1 MTSTQLQPGTVIHG
15 THNDYRIE
23 RVLGQGSFGITYVA
37 NVRLKGRLGAIES
50 TATVAIKEFF
60 LRDVS
65 SRNGLRVFSVSDST
79 LCSDYRRDFL
89 REAQNLSR
97 LDNDHIV
104 KVLETIEENDTVY
117 YVMEYLSG
125 GNLDQHILSHGKL
138 SCREALDIAIQIGEA
153 LKCMHAQHMLHLD
166 LKPLNVMRG
175 EDGHIVLID
184 FGLSK
189 CFGADGQPESSTR
202 IGQGTTGYAPIEQHS
217 FNKADGFMPTLDIYA
232 LGATLFKMLTGSV
245 PPEASVVLNEGLPV
259 DELSSAGVPPAII
272 ALVERAMQPLRRMR
286 HQTVGE
292 FVDEAQRLLASAPLS
307 VGGPAAS
314 KPFADPVSSCRPYGE
329 QLFSGQPFGGS
340 PSADVSTPVGEATRR
355 SDGWSDIPKSFFAVR
370 ETIFPN
376 DETTDREGAVK
387 EDRPAK
393 IEVRWERNL
402 DEATKQK
409 LRSFLS
415 GMKRRR
421 VWNNHPYDDDG
432 DKVEVFTL
440 GDNSLAKAMS
450 IINNRA
456 TDGYFPRLNLQTAL
470 RAVLLLE
477 QMTGLSFRLASENE
491 VVFDRYDPERK
502 DHYLCFDGFK
512 DGFYLIHKDDLYAP
526 RMEGMEY
533 ITKINAYT
541 HLFFDSYGMQIV
553 CDGASPMCDGASFNL
568 RATQM
573 MHEEMQPIGNSF
585 YRVRSGNQWNIS
597 SYFSPVMPL
606 LPQWH
611 DNISDFSVHTLPGPA
626 FGLSYVGVKATDLSG
641 YTYYY
646 KWIGSNFELIAKY
659 DKKEREEREQFT

>member
-1 MTSTQLQPGTVIHG
+1 M
-15 THNDYRIE
+15 
-23 RVLGQGSFGITYVA
+23 
-37 NVRLKGRLGAIES
+37 
-50 TATVAIKEFF
+50 VAIKEFF

-97 LDNDHIV
+97 LDNQHIV

-217 FNKADGFMPTLDIYA
+217 FKKADGFMPTLDIYA
-232 LGATLFKMLTGSV
+232 LGATLFKMLTGCV

-292 FVDEAQRLLASAPLS
+292 FVDEAQRLLASAPSS
-307 VGGPAAS
+307 VGRPAA
-314 KPFADPVSSCRPYGE
+314 
-329 QLFSGQPFGGS
+329 
-340 PSADVSTPVGEATRR
+340 PSADVPTPVGEATRR

-402 DEATKQK
+402 GEDTKQK

-440 GDNSLAKAMS
+440 GDNSLAKAMD

-533 ITKINAYT
+533 ITKIYART
-541 HLFFDSYGMQIV
+541 HLFSDDYGMQIV
-553 CDGASPMCDGASFNL
+553 CDGASPMCDGAMFNL

-573 MHEEMQPIGNSF
+573 TYEEMQPIGNSF
-585 YRVRSGNQWNIS
+585 YKVRNGNQWNIS

-611 DNISDFSVHTLPGPA
+611 DNISEFSVHTLPGPA
-626 FGLSYVGVKATDLSG
+626 FGFSYVGVVATDLSG

-646 KWIGSNFELIAKY
+646 KWTGSNFELIAKY
-659 DKKEREEREQFT
+659 DKKEREEREQYT

>member
-15 THNDYRIE
+15 IHNDYRIE

-50 TATVAIKEFF
+50 TAMVAIKEFF

-217 FNKADGFMPTLDIYA
+217 FKKADGFMPTLDIYA
-232 LGATLFKMLTGSV
+232 LGATLFKMLTGCV

-259 DELSSAGVPPAII
+259 DELSSAGVPPAVI

-286 HQTVGE
+286 HQTVDE
-292 FVDEAQRLLASAPLS
+292 FIDEAQRLMASTPSS
-307 VGGPAAS
+307 VGGPAA
-314 KPFADPVSSCRPYGE
+314 
-329 QLFSGQPFGGS
+329 
-340 PSADVSTPVGEATRR
+340 PSADAPTPVGEAIRR
-355 SDGWSDIPKSFFAVR
+355 SDGWSDSPKSAFAVR
-370 ETIFPN
+370 ESIFTK
-376 DETTDREGAVK
+376 DEATYREGAYRGTP
-387 EDRPAK
+387 EM
-393 IEVRWERNL
+393 IEVFWKRML
-402 DEATKQK
+402 GEATKQK
-409 LRSFLS
+409 LRSLLS
-415 GMKRRR
+415 GMRRVR
-421 VWNNHPYDDDG
+421 VWNNNPYDEDNG

-440 GDNSLAKAMS
+440 GDDSLAKVMD

-477 QMTGLSFRLASENE
+477 EMTGHSFRLASESE
-491 VVFDRYDPERK
+491 IVFERYNPERK
-502 DHYLCFDGFK
+502 DRYLCFDGFI
-512 DGFYLIHKDDLYAP
+512 DGFYLINKDNLSAP
-526 RMEGMEY
+526 MMQNHEY
-533 ITKINAYT
+533 ITKLDART
-541 HLFFDSYGMQIV
+541 DLFSDSYGMQIV
-553 CDGASPMCDGASFNL
+553 CDGASPMCNGASFNL

-573 MHEEMQPIGNSF
+573 VHEEMQPIGNSF

-611 DNISDFSVHTLPGPA
+611 DNISNFSVRTVPGPA
-626 FGLSYVGVKATDLSG
+626 FGLPYVGVVATDLSG

-646 KWIGSNFELIAKY
+646 KWTGSNFELIAKY
-659 DKKEREEREQFT
+659 DKKERDEREQLT

>member
-50 TATVAIKEFF
+50 AAMVAIKEFF

-125 GNLDQHILSHGKL
+125 GNLDQHILSHGRL

-286 HQTVGE
+286 HQTVDE
-292 FVDEAQRLLASAPLS
+292 FIDEAQRLLASAPSS
-307 VGGPAAS
+307 VGGPA
-314 KPFADPVSSCRPYGE
+314 
-329 QLFSGQPFGGS
+329 S
-340 PSADVSTPVGEATRR
+340 PSADVPTPVGEATRR
-355 SDGWSDIPKSFFAVR
+355 SDGWSDIPKSVFAVR
-370 ETIFPN
+370 ETIIPN

-415 GMKRRR
+415 GMRRRR

-440 GDNSLAKAMS
+440 GDNSLAQAMN

-456 TDGYFPRLNLQTAL
+456 TDGYFPLLNLQTAL

-512 DGFYLIHKDDLYAP
+512 NGFYLIHKYDLSAP
-526 RMEGMEY
+526 WMEGMEY
-533 ITKINAYT
+533 ITKIYART
-541 HLFFDSYGMQIV
+541 HLFSDDYGMQIV

-659 DKKEREEREQFT
+659 DKKEREEREQYT

>member
-50 TATVAIKEFF
+50 AATVAIKEFF

-138 SCREALDIAIQIGEA
+138 SCREALDIALQIGEA
-153 LKCMHAQHMLHLD
+153 LRCMHAQHMLHLD

-217 FNKADGFMPTLDIYA
+217 FKKADGFMPTLDIYA

-259 DELSSAGVPPAII
+259 DELSSEGVPPAVI
-272 ALVERAMQPLRRMR
+272 AFVERAMQPLRRMR
-286 HQTVGE
+286 HQTVDE
-292 FVDEAQRLLASAPLS
+292 FVDEAQRLLASAPSS
-307 VGGPAAS
+307 VGRPA
-314 KPFADPVSSCRPYGE
+314 
-329 QLFSGQPFGGS
+329 S
-340 PSADVSTPVGEATRR
+340 PSADVPTPVGEVTRR

-402 DEATKQK
+402 GENTKQK

-415 GMKRRR
+415 GMRRRR

-440 GDNSLAKAMS
+440 GDNSLAKAMN

-491 VVFDRYDPERK
+491 LVIDHYDSERK

-512 DGFYLIHKDDLYAP
+512 DGFYLIHEDDVFGP

-533 ITKINAYT
+533 ITKIYARP
-541 HLFFDSYGMQIV
+541 HLFSDDYGMQIV

-568 RATQM
+568 RVTQM
-573 MHEEMQPIGNSF
+573 MHKEMQPIGNSF

-611 DNISDFSVHTLPGPA
+611 DNISNLSVHTVPGPY
-626 FGLSYVGVKATDLSG
+626 FGLPYVGVVATDLSG

-659 DKKEREEREQFT
+659 DKKEREEREQYT

>member
-37 NVRLKGRLGAIES
+37 NVRLNGRLGAIES
-50 TATVAIKEFF
+50 AAMVAIKEFF

-217 FNKADGFMPTLDIYA
+217 FKKADGFMPTLDIYA

-259 DELSSAGVPPAII
+259 DELSSAGVPPAVI

-402 DEATKQK
+402 GEDTKQK

-440 GDNSLAKAMS
+440 GDNSLAKAMD

-491 VVFDRYDPERK
+491 VVIDHYYSERK
-502 DHYLCFDGFK
+502 DLYLCFDGFK
-512 DGFYLIHKDDLYAP
+512 DGFYLIHEDDVFGP

-533 ITKINAYT
+533 ITKIYART
-541 HLFFDSYGMQIV
+541 HLFSDDYGMQIV
-553 CDGASPMCDGASFNL
+553 CDGASPMVNGAMFNL

-573 MHEEMQPIGNSF
+573 TYEEMQPIGNSF

-659 DKKEREEREQFT
+659 DKKEREEREQYT

>member
-175 EDGHIVLID
+175 ENGHIVLID

-202 IGQGTTGYAPIEQHS
+202 IGQGTTGYAPIEQHC
-217 FNKADGFMPTLDIYA
+217 FKKADGFMPTLDIYA

-259 DELSSAGVPPAII
+259 DELSSAGVPPAVI

-292 FVDEAQRLLASAPLS
+292 FVDEAQRLLASAPSS
-307 VGGPAAS
+307 VGESA
-314 KPFADPVSSCRPYGE
+314 V
-329 QLFSGQPFGGS
+329 
-340 PSADVSTPVGEATRR
+340 PSADVPTPVGEATRR
-355 SDGWSDIPKSFFAVR
+355 SDGWSDIPKSVFAVR
-370 ETIFPN
+370 ETFFPN

-387 EDRPAK
+387 ENRPAK

-402 DEATKQK
+402 DENTKQK

-415 GMKRRR
+415 GMRRRR

-440 GDNSLAKAMS
+440 GDNSLAQAMS

-456 TDGYFPRLNLQTAL
+456 TDGYFPLLNLQTAL

-659 DKKEREEREQFT
+659 DKKEREEREQYT

>member
-50 TATVAIKEFF
+50 AAMVAIKEFF

-97 LDNDHIV
+97 LDNKHIV

-125 GNLDQHILSHGKL
+125 GNLDQHILSNGKL

-217 FNKADGFMPTLDIYA
+217 FKKADGFMPTLDIYA

-259 DELSSAGVPPAII
+259 DELSSAGVPPAVI

-286 HQTVGE
+286 HQTVDE
-292 FVDEAQRLLASAPLS
+292 FVDEAQRLLASAPSS
-307 VGGPAAS
+307 VGRLA
-314 KPFADPVSSCRPYGE
+314 
-329 QLFSGQPFGGS
+329 S
-340 PSADVSTPVGEATRR
+340 PSADVPTPVGEATRR
-355 SDGWSDIPKSFFAVR
+355 SDGWSDIPKSVFAVR
-370 ETIFPN
+370 ETIIPN

-387 EDRPAK
+387 ENRPAK

-402 DEATKQK
+402 DENTKQK

-415 GMKRRR
+415 GMRRRR

-432 DKVEVFTL
+432 DKVEIFTL
-440 GDNSLAKAMS
+440 GDNSLAKAMD

-456 TDGYFPRLNLQTAL
+456 TDGYFPLLNLQTAL

-533 ITKINAYT
+533 ITKIYART
-541 HLFFDSYGMQIV
+541 HLFSDDYGMQIV

-611 DNISDFSVHTLPGPA
+611 DNISNFSVHTLPGPA
-626 FGLSYVGVKATDLSG
+626 FGFSYVGVVATDLSG

>member
-50 TATVAIKEFF
+50 TAMVAIKEFF

-217 FNKADGFMPTLDIYA
+217 FKKADGFMPTLDIYA

-259 DELSSAGVPPAII
+259 DELSSAGVPPAVI

-286 HQTVGE
+286 HQTVNE
-292 FVDEAQRLLASAPLS
+292 FIDEAQRLLASAPSS
-307 VGGPAAS
+307 VGGPA
-314 KPFADPVSSCRPYGE
+314 
-329 QLFSGQPFGGS
+329 S
-340 PSADVSTPVGEATRR
+340 PSADVPTPVGEATRR

-376 DETTDREGAVK
+376 DEATDREGAYRGTP
-387 EDRPAK
+387 EM
-393 IEVRWERNL
+393 IEVFWKRMLGE
-402 DEATKQK
+402 DTKQK
-409 LRSFLS
+409 LRSLLS
-415 GMKRRR
+415 GMKRVR
-421 VWNNHPYDDDG
+421 VWNNNPYDEDNG

-440 GDNSLAKAMS
+440 GDDSLAKVMD

-456 TDGYFPRLNLQTAL
+456 TDGYFPCLNLQTAL

-477 QMTGLSFRLASENE
+477 EMTGHSFRLASESE
-491 VVFDRYDPERK
+491 IVFERYNPERK
-502 DHYLCFDGFK
+502 DRYLCFDGFR
-512 DGFYLIHKDDLYAP
+512 DGFYLINKDNLSAP
-526 RMEGMEY
+526 MMQNHEY
-533 ITKINAYT
+533 ITKLDARAD
-541 HLFFDSYGMQIV
+541 LFSDSYGMQIV
-553 CDGASPMCDGASFNL
+553 CDGASPMCNGASFNL

-573 MHEEMQPIGNSF
+573 VHEEMQPIGNSF

-611 DNISDFSVHTLPGPA
+611 DNISNFSVHTVPGPA
-626 FGLSYVGVKATDLSG
+626 FGLPYVGVVATDLSG

-646 KWIGSNFELIAKY
+646 KWTGSNFELIAKY

>member
-50 TATVAIKEFF
+50 AAMVAIKEFF

-153 LKCMHAQHMLHLD
+153 LRCMHAQHMLHLD

-217 FNKADGFMPTLDIYA
+217 FKKADGFMPTLDIYA

-259 DELSSAGVPPAII
+259 DELSSAGVPPAVI

-292 FVDEAQRLLASAPLS
+292 FVDEAQRLLASAPSS
-307 VGGPAAS
+307 VGRPA
-314 KPFADPVSSCRPYGE
+314 
-329 QLFSGQPFGGS
+329 S
-340 PSADVSTPVGEATRR
+340 PSADVPTPVGEATRR
-355 SDGWSDIPKSFFAVR
+355 SDGWSDIPKSVFAVR
-370 ETIFPN
+370 ETIIPN

-402 DEATKQK
+402 GENTKQK

-491 VVFDRYDPERK
+491 VVFDHYYSERK
-502 DHYLCFDGFK
+502 DLYLCFDGFK
-512 DGFYLIHKDDLYAP
+512 DGFYLIHEEQVTGV
-526 RMEGMEY
+526 RFEGMEY
-533 ITKINAYT
+533 MTKINART
-541 HLFFDSYGMQIV
+541 NLFSDDYGMQIV

-573 MHEEMQPIGNSF
+573 VHEEMQPIGNSF

-611 DNISDFSVHTLPGPA
+611 DNIRCS
-626 FGLSYVGVKATDLSG
+626 
-641 YTYYY
+641 
-646 KWIGSNFELIAKY
+646 
-659 DKKEREEREQFT
+659 

>member
-50 TATVAIKEFF
+50 AAMVAIKEFF

-65 SRNGLRVFSVSDST
+65 CRNGLRVFSVSDST

-125 GNLDQHILSHGKL
+125 SNLDQHILSHGKL

-217 FNKADGFMPTLDIYA
+217 FKKADGFMPTLDIYA

-292 FVDEAQRLLASAPLS
+292 FVDEAQRLLASAPSS
-307 VGGPAAS
+307 VGGPA
-314 KPFADPVSSCRPYGE
+314 
-329 QLFSGQPFGGS
+329 S
-340 PSADVSTPVGEATRR
+340 PSADVPTPVGEAIRR
-355 SDGWSDIPKSFFAVR
+355 SDGWSDSPKSAFAVR
-370 ETIFPN
+370 ESIFTK
-376 DETTDREGAVK
+376 DEATYREGAYRGTP
-387 EDRPAK
+387 EM
-393 IEVRWERNL
+393 IEVFWKRMLGE
-402 DEATKQK
+402 DTKQK
-409 LRSFLS
+409 LRSLLS
-415 GMKRRR
+415 GMRRVR
-421 VWNNHPYDDDG
+421 VWNNNPYDEDNG

-440 GDNSLAKAMS
+440 GDDSLAKVMD

-456 TDGYFPRLNLQTAL
+456 TDGYFSCLNLQTAL
-470 RAVLLLE
+470 CAVLLLE
-477 QMTGLSFRLASENE
+477 EMTGHSFRLASESE
-491 VVFDRYDPERK
+491 IVFERYNPERK
-502 DHYLCFDGFK
+502 DRYLCFDGFK
-512 DGFYLIHKDDLYAP
+512 DGFYLINKDNLSAP
-526 RMEGMEY
+526 MMQNHEY
-533 ITKINAYT
+533 ITKLDART
-541 HLFFDSYGMQIV
+541 DLFSDSYGMQIV
-553 CDGASPMCDGASFNL
+553 CDGASPMCNGASFNL

-573 MHEEMQPIGNSF
+573 VHEEMQPIGNSF

-611 DNISDFSVHTLPGPA
+611 DNISNFSVRTVPGPA
-626 FGLSYVGVKATDLSG
+626 FGLPYVGVVATDLSG

-646 KWIGSNFELIAKY
+646 KWTGSNFELIAKY
-659 DKKEREEREQFT
+659 DKKEREEREQLT

>member
-50 TATVAIKEFF
+50 AAMVAIKEFF

-65 SRNGLRVFSVSDST
+65 CRNGLRVFSVSDST

-189 CFGADGQPESSTR
+189 CFGADGQPESSAR

-259 DELSSAGVPPAII
+259 DELSSAGVPPAVI

-292 FVDEAQRLLASAPLS
+292 FVDEAQRLLASAPSS
-307 VGGPAAS
+307 VGRPAA
-314 KPFADPVSSCRPYGE
+314 
-329 QLFSGQPFGGS
+329 
-340 PSADVSTPVGEATRR
+340 PSADVPTPVGEATRR
-355 SDGWSDIPKSFFAVR
+355 SDGWSDIPKSVFAVR
-370 ETIFPN
+370 ETIIPN

-402 DEATKQK
+402 DENTKQK

-415 GMKRRR
+415 GMRRRR

-432 DKVEVFTL
+432 DKVQVFTL
-440 GDNSLAKAMS
+440 GDNSLAQAMD

-491 VVFDRYDPERK
+491 VVFDHYYSERK
-502 DHYLCFDGFK
+502 DLYLCFDGFK
-512 DGFYLIHKDDLYAP
+512 DGFYLIHEDDVFGP

-533 ITKINAYT
+533 ITKIYART
-541 HLFFDSYGMQIV
+541 HLFSDDYGMQIV

-568 RATQM
+568 RATQLV
-573 MHEEMQPIGNSF
+573 HEEMQPIGNSF

-611 DNISDFSVHTLPGPA
+611 DNISNFSVHTLPGPA
-626 FGLSYVGVKATDLSG
+626 FGFSYVGVVATDLSG

-646 KWIGSNFELIAKY
+646 KWTGSNFELIAKY

>member
-217 FNKADGFMPTLDIYA
+217 FKKADGFMPTLDIYA

-292 FVDEAQRLLASAPLS
+292 FIDEAQRLMASAPSS
-307 VGGPAAS
+307 VGGPAA
-314 KPFADPVSSCRPYGE
+314 
-329 QLFSGQPFGGS
+329 L
-340 PSADVSTPVGEATRR
+340 SADVPTPVGEATRR

-387 EDRPAK
+387 EKRPAK

-402 DEATKQK
+402 GEDTKQK
-409 LRSFLS
+409 LRTFLS
-415 GMKRRR
+415 GMRRKR

-440 GDNSLAKAMS
+440 GDNSLAKAMD

-456 TDGYFPRLNLQTAL
+456 ADGYFPRLNLQTAL

-477 QMTGLSFRLASENE
+477 QMTGLSFRLAAENE

-512 DGFYLIHKDDLYAP
+512 DGFYLIHKYDISAT

-533 ITKINAYT
+533 ITKINARTY
-541 HLFFDSYGMQIV
+541 LFSDDYGMQIV

-573 MHEEMQPIGNSF
+573 VHEEMQPIGNSF
-585 YRVRSGNQWNIS
+585 YRVRSGNQWNVS

-611 DNISDFSVHTLPGPA
+611 DNISDLSVHTVPGPA
-626 FGLSYVGVKATDLSG
+626 FGLPYVGVKATDLSG

-646 KWIGSNFELIAKY
+646 KWTGSNFELIAKF

>member
-50 TATVAIKEFF
+50 TAMVAIKEFF

-217 FNKADGFMPTLDIYA
+217 FKKADGFMPTLDIYA
-232 LGATLFKMLTGSV
+232 LGATLFKMLTGCV

-259 DELSSAGVPPAII
+259 DELSSAGVPPAVI

-292 FVDEAQRLLASAPLS
+292 FVDEAQRLLASAPSS
-307 VGGPAAS
+307 VGGLAAS

-329 QLFSGQPFGGS
+329 QSFSGQPFGGS

-533 ITKINAYT
+533 ITKIYART
-541 HLFFDSYGMQIV
+541 HLFSDDYGMQIV
-553 CDGASPMCDGASFNL
+553 CDGASPMCDGAMFNL

-573 MHEEMQPIGNSF
+573 TYEEMQPIGNSF
-585 YRVRSGNQWNIS
+585 YKVRNGNQWNIS

-626 FGLSYVGVKATDLSG
+626 FGFSYVGVVATDLSG

-646 KWIGSNFELIAKY
+646 KWTGSNFELIAKY
-659 DKKEREEREQFT
+659 DKKEREEREQLT

>member
-50 TATVAIKEFF
+50 AAMVAIKEFF

-292 FVDEAQRLLASAPLS
+292 FVDETQRLLASAPSS
-307 VGGPAAS
+307 VGGPAA
-314 KPFADPVSSCRPYGE
+314 
-329 QLFSGQPFGGS
+329 
-340 PSADVSTPVGEATRR
+340 PSADVPTPVGEATRR
-355 SDGWSDIPKSFFAVR
+355 SDGWSDIPKSVFAVR
-370 ETIFPN
+370 ETIIPN

-402 DEATKQK
+402 GENTKQK

-415 GMKRRR
+415 GMRRRR

-432 DKVEVFTL
+432 DKVQVFTL
-440 GDNSLAKAMS
+440 GDNSLAQAMD

-659 DKKEREEREQFT
+659 DKKEREEREQYT

>member
-50 TATVAIKEFF
+50 AAMVAIKEFF

-217 FNKADGFMPTLDIYA
+217 FKKADGFMPTLDIYA

-259 DELSSAGVPPAII
+259 DELSSAGVPPAVI
-272 ALVERAMQPLRRMR
+272 AFVERAMQPLRRMR

-292 FVDEAQRLLASAPLS
+292 FVDEAQRLLASAPSS
-307 VGGPAAS
+307 VGGPAA
-314 KPFADPVSSCRPYGE
+314 
-329 QLFSGQPFGGS
+329 
-340 PSADVSTPVGEATRR
+340 PSADVPTPVGDATRR
-355 SDGWSDIPKSFFAVR
+355 SDGWSDSPKSVFAVR
-370 ETIFPN
+370 ETIFTN
-376 DETTDREGAVK
+376 DEATDREGAYR
-387 EDRPAK
+387 DTPAK
-393 IEVRWERNL
+393 IEVRWKQNL
-402 DEATKQK
+402 DEDTKQK
-409 LRSFLS
+409 LRTFLS
-415 GMKRRR
+415 GMRRER

-432 DKVEVFTL
+432 DKVQVFTL

-456 TDGYFPRLNLQTAL
+456 TDGYFPLLNLQTAL

-533 ITKINAYT
+533 ITKIYART
-541 HLFFDSYGMQIV
+541 HLFSDDYGMQIV
-553 CDGASPMCDGASFNL
+553 CDGASPMVNGAMFNL

-573 MHEEMQPIGNSF
+573 TYEEMQPIGNSF

-626 FGLSYVGVKATDLSG
+626 FGFSYVGVVATDLSG

-646 KWIGSNFELIAKY
+646 KWTGSNFELIAKY
-659 DKKEREEREQFT
+659 DKKEREEREQYT

>member
-50 TATVAIKEFF
+50 AAMVAIKEFF

-65 SRNGLRVFSVSDST
+65 CRNGLRVFSVSDST

-125 GNLDQHILSHGKL
+125 GNLDQHIFSHGKL

-217 FNKADGFMPTLDIYA
+217 FKKADGFMPTLDIYA

-259 DELSSAGVPPAII
+259 DELSSAGVPPAVI

-292 FVDEAQRLLASAPLS
+292 FVDEAQRLLASAPSS
-307 VGGPAAS
+307 VGRPAA
-314 KPFADPVSSCRPYGE
+314 
-329 QLFSGQPFGGS
+329 
-340 PSADVSTPVGEATRR
+340 PSADVPTPVGEATRR

-370 ETIFPN
+370 ETIIPN

-387 EDRPAK
+387 ENRPAK

-402 DEATKQK
+402 DENTKQK

-415 GMKRRR
+415 GMRRRR

-440 GDNSLAKAMS
+440 GDNSLAKAMD

-491 VVFDRYDPERK
+491 VVIDHYYSERK
-502 DHYLCFDGFK
+502 DLYLCFDGFK
-512 DGFYLIHKDDLYAP
+512 DGFYLINKDNLSAP
-526 RMEGMEY
+526 MMQNHEY
-533 ITKINAYT
+533 ITKLDART
-541 HLFFDSYGMQIV
+541 DLFSDSYGMQIV
-553 CDGASPMCDGASFNL
+553 CDGASPMCNGASFNL

-573 MHEEMQPIGNSF
+573 VHEEMQPIGNSF

-646 KWIGSNFELIAKY
+646 KWTGSNFELIAKY
-659 DKKEREEREQFT
+659 DKKEREEREQLT

>member
-50 TATVAIKEFF
+50 AAMVAIKEFF

-138 SCREALDIAIQIGEA
+138 SCREALDIALQIGEA

-217 FNKADGFMPTLDIYA
+217 FKKADGFMPTLDIYA

-259 DELSSAGVPPAII
+259 DELSSAGVPPAVI

-286 HQTVGE
+286 HQTVDE
-292 FVDEAQRLLASAPLS
+292 FVDEAQRLLASAPSS
-307 VGGPAAS
+307 V
-314 KPFADPVSSCRPYGE
+314 E
-329 QLFSGQPFGGS
+329 PFGGS
-340 PSADVSTPVGEATRR
+340 PSSDTPTPIGEAPRR
-355 SDGWSDIPKSFFAVR
+355 SNGWSNIPKGVSVVR
-370 ETIFPN
+370 ENFIPN

-387 EDRPAK
+387 EYRPAK
-393 IEVRWERNL
+393 IEVRWERML
-402 DEATKQK
+402 DEDTKQK
-409 LRSFLS
+409 LRTFLS
-415 GMKRRR
+415 GMRRRR
-421 VWNNHPYDDDG
+421 VWNNHPHDDG

-440 GDNSLAKAMS
+440 GDNSLAKAMN

-491 VVFDRYDPERK
+491 LVIDRYDPDRK
-502 DHYLCFDGFK
+502 DLYLCFDGFK
-512 DGFYLIHKDDLYAP
+512 DGFYLIHEEQVTGV
-526 RMEGMEY
+526 RIEGLEY
-533 ITKINAYT
+533 MAKLNAYT
-541 HLFFDSYGMQIV
+541 NLFSDSYGMQIV

-573 MHEEMQPIGNSF
+573 THEEMQPIGNSF

-597 SYFSPVMPL
+597 SYFSPVIPL

-611 DNISDFSVHTLPGPA
+611 DNISNLSVHTVPGPA
-626 FGLSYVGVKATDLSG
+626 FGLPYVGVVATDLSG

-646 KWIGSNFELIAKY
+646 KWTGSNFDLIAKY

>member
-286 HQTVGE
+286 HQTVDE
-292 FVDEAQRLLASAPLS
+292 FIDETQRLLASAPSS
-307 VGGPAAS
+307 VGGPAA
-314 KPFADPVSSCRPYGE
+314 
-329 QLFSGQPFGGS
+329 
-340 PSADVSTPVGEATRR
+340 PSADVPTPVGEATRR
-355 SDGWSDIPKSFFAVR
+355 SDGWSDSPKSVFAVR
-370 ETIFPN
+370 ETIIPN

-387 EDRPAK
+387 EDRPEK

-402 DEATKQK
+402 GEDTKQK

-415 GMKRRR
+415 GMRRRR

-440 GDNSLAKAMS
+440 GDNSLAQAMN

-456 TDGYFPRLNLQTAL
+456 TDGYFPRLGLHTAL

-659 DKKEREEREQFT
+659 DKKEREEREQYT

>member
-15 THNDYRIE
+15 THNDYRID

-50 TATVAIKEFF
+50 TAMVAIKEFF

-217 FNKADGFMPTLDIYA
+217 FKKADGFMPTLDIYA
-232 LGATLFKMLTGSV
+232 LGATLFKMLTGCV

-292 FVDEAQRLLASAPLS
+292 FIDEAQRLMASAPSS
-307 VGGPAAS
+307 VGGPAA
-314 KPFADPVSSCRPYGE
+314 
-329 QLFSGQPFGGS
+329 
-340 PSADVSTPVGEATRR
+340 PSADVPTPVGEAIRR
-355 SDGWSDIPKSFFAVR
+355 SDGWSDNPKSFFAVR

-402 DEATKQK
+402 GEDTKQK

-440 GDNSLAKAMS
+440 GDNSLAEAMD

-456 TDGYFPRLNLQTAL
+456 TDGYFPRLGLHTAL

-477 QMTGLSFRLASENE
+477 QMTGLSFRLASESE
-491 VVFDRYDPERK
+491 LVFDRYDPDRK
-502 DHYLCFDGFK
+502 DLYLCFDGFK
-512 DGFYLIHKDDLYAP
+512 DGFYLIHEEQVTGV
-526 RMEGMEY
+526 RFEGMEY

-646 KWIGSNFELIAKY
+646 KWTGSNFELIAKY

>member
-50 TATVAIKEFF
+50 AAMVAIKEFF

-65 SRNGLRVFSVSDST
+65 CRNGLRVFSVSDST

-286 HQTVGE
+286 HQTVDE
-292 FVDEAQRLLASAPLS
+292 FIDETQRLLASAPSS
-307 VGGPAAS
+307 VGGPAA
-314 KPFADPVSSCRPYGE
+314 
-329 QLFSGQPFGGS
+329 
-340 PSADVSTPVGEATRR
+340 PSADVPTPVGEATRR
-355 SDGWSDIPKSFFAVR
+355 SDGWSDIPKSVFAVR
-370 ETIFPN
+370 ETIIPN

-402 DEATKQK
+402 GEDTKQK

-440 GDNSLAKAMS
+440 GDNSLAQAMN
-450 IINNRA
+450 IINNRT
-456 TDGYFPRLNLQTAL
+456 TDGYFPRLGLHTAL

-491 VVFDRYDPERK
+491 VVFDHYYSERK
-502 DHYLCFDGFK
+502 DLYLCFDGFK
-512 DGFYLIHKDDLYAP
+512 DGFYLIHEEQVTGV
-526 RMEGMEY
+526 RFEGMEY
-533 ITKINAYT
+533 MTKINART
-541 HLFFDSYGMQIV
+541 NLFSDDYGMQIV

-573 MHEEMQPIGNSF
+573 VHEEMQPIGNSF

-611 DNISDFSVHTLPGPA
+611 DNISDLSVHTVPGPA
-626 FGLSYVGVKATDLSG
+626 FGLPYVGVKATDLSG

>member
-50 TATVAIKEFF
+50 AAMVAIKEFF

-138 SCREALDIAIQIGEA
+138 SCREALDIALQIGEA

-217 FNKADGFMPTLDIYA
+217 FKKADGFMPTLDIYA

-259 DELSSAGVPPAII
+259 DELSSAGVPPAVI

-286 HQTVGE
+286 HQTVDE
-292 FVDEAQRLLASAPLS
+292 FVDEAQRLLASAPSS
-307 VGGPAAS
+307 VGGPAA
-314 KPFADPVSSCRPYGE
+314 
-329 QLFSGQPFGGS
+329 
-340 PSADVSTPVGEATRR
+340 PSADAPTPVGDATRR
-355 SDGWSDIPKSFFAVR
+355 SDGWSDSPKSVFAVR
-370 ETIFPN
+370 ETIFTN
-376 DETTDREGAVK
+376 DEATDREGAYR
-387 EDRPAK
+387 DTPAK
-393 IEVRWERNL
+393 IEVRWKQNL
-402 DEATKQK
+402 DEDTKQK
-409 LRSFLS
+409 LRSLLS
-415 GMKRRR
+415 GMRRER

-432 DKVEVFTL
+432 DKVQVFTL

-456 TDGYFPRLNLQTAL
+456 TDGYFPLLNLQTAL

-533 ITKINAYT
+533 ITKIYART
-541 HLFFDSYGMQIV
+541 HLFSDDYGMQIV

-568 RATQM
+568 RATQLV
-573 MHEEMQPIGNSF
+573 HEEMQPIGNSF

-626 FGLSYVGVKATDLSG
+626 FGFSYVGVVATDLSG

-646 KWIGSNFELIAKY
+646 KWTGSNFELIAKY

>member
-50 TATVAIKEFF
+50 TAMVAIKEFF

-217 FNKADGFMPTLDIYA
+217 FKKADGFMPTLDIYA
-232 LGATLFKMLTGSV
+232 LGATLFKMLTGCV

-259 DELSSAGVPPAII
+259 DELSSAGVPPAVI

-292 FVDEAQRLLASAPLS
+292 FVDEAQRLLASAPSS
-307 VGGPAAS
+307 VGGPAA
-314 KPFADPVSSCRPYGE
+314 
-329 QLFSGQPFGGS
+329 
-340 PSADVSTPVGEATRR
+340 PSADVPTPVGEAIRR
-355 SDGWSDIPKSFFAVR
+355 SDGWSDNPKSFFAVR

-402 DEATKQK
+402 GEDTKQK

-440 GDNSLAKAMS
+440 GDNSLAEAMD

-456 TDGYFPRLNLQTAL
+456 TDGYFPRLGLHTAL

-477 QMTGLSFRLASENE
+477 QMTGLSFRLASESE
-491 VVFDRYDPERK
+491 LVFDRYDPDRK
-502 DHYLCFDGFK
+502 DLYLCFDGFK
-512 DGFYLIHKDDLYAP
+512 DGFYLIHEEQVTGV
-526 RMEGMEY
+526 RFEGMEY

-659 DKKEREEREQFT
+659 DKKEREEHEQFT

>member
-50 TATVAIKEFF
+50 AAMVAIKEFF

-65 SRNGLRVFSVSDST
+65 CRNGLRVFSVSDST

-217 FNKADGFMPTLDIYA
+217 FKKADGFMPTLDIYA

-259 DELSSAGVPPAII
+259 DELSSAGVPPAVI
-272 ALVERAMQPLRRMR
+272 ALVERAMHPLRRMR
-286 HQTVGE
+286 HQTVDE
-292 FVDEAQRLLASAPLS
+292 FVDEAQRLLASAPSS
-307 VGGPAAS
+307 VGGPAA
-314 KPFADPVSSCRPYGE
+314 
-329 QLFSGQPFGGS
+329 
-340 PSADVSTPVGEATRR
+340 PSADVPTPVGEATRR
-355 SDGWSDIPKSFFAVR
+355 SDGWSDSPKSAFAVR
-370 ETIFPN
+370 ESIFTK
-376 DETTDREGAVK
+376 DEATYREGAYRGTP
-387 EDRPAK
+387 EM
-393 IEVRWERNL
+393 IEVFWKRMLGE
-402 DEATKQK
+402 DTKQK
-409 LRSFLS
+409 LRSLLS
-415 GMKRRR
+415 GMRRVR
-421 VWNNHPYDDDG
+421 VWNNNPYDEDNG

-440 GDNSLAKAMS
+440 GDDSLAKVMD

-477 QMTGLSFRLASENE
+477 EMTGHSFRLASESE
-491 VVFDRYDPERK
+491 IVFERYNPECKDR
-502 DHYLCFDGFK
+502 YLCFDGFK
-512 DGFYLIHKDDLYAP
+512 DGFYLINKDNLSAP
-526 RMEGMEY
+526 MMQNHEY
-533 ITKINAYT
+533 ITKLDART
-541 HLFFDSYGMQIV
+541 DLFSDSYGMQIV
-553 CDGASPMCDGASFNL
+553 CDGASPMCNGASFNL

-573 MHEEMQPIGNSF
+573 VHEEMQPIGNSF

-611 DNISDFSVHTLPGPA
+611 DNISNFSVRTVPGPA
-626 FGLSYVGVKATDLSG
+626 FGLPYVGVVATDLSG

-646 KWIGSNFELIAKY
+646 KWTGSNFELIAKY
-659 DKKEREEREQFT
+659 DKKEREEREQLT

>member
-50 TATVAIKEFF
+50 AAMVAIKEFF

-65 SRNGLRVFSVSDST
+65 CRNGLRVFSVSDST

-97 LDNDHIV
+97 LDNEHIV

-138 SCREALDIAIQIGEA
+138 SCREALDIALQIGEA
-153 LKCMHAQHMLHLD
+153 LRCMHAQHMLHLD

-217 FNKADGFMPTLDIYA
+217 FKKADGFMPTLDIYA
-232 LGATLFKMLTGSV
+232 LGATLFKMLTGCV

-286 HQTVGE
+286 HQTVDK
-292 FVDEAQRLLASAPLS
+292 FIDETQRLLASAPSS
-307 VGGPAAS
+307 VGGPAA
-314 KPFADPVSSCRPYGE
+314 
-329 QLFSGQPFGGS
+329 
-340 PSADVSTPVGEATRR
+340 PSADVPTPVGEATRR
-355 SDGWSDIPKSFFAVR
+355 SDGWSDVPKSFFAVR

-387 EDRPAK
+387 EDLPAK

-402 DEATKQK
+402 DENTKQK

-415 GMKRRR
+415 GMRRRR

-456 TDGYFPRLNLQTAL
+456 TDGYFPLLNLQTAL

-526 RMEGMEY
+526 RFEGMEY

-541 HLFFDSYGMQIV
+541 HLFFDSYGIQIV

-585 YRVRSGNQWNIS
+585 YRVRSGNQWNIF

>member
-1 MTSTQLQPGTVIHG
+1 MTSTQLHPGTVIHG

-217 FNKADGFMPTLDIYA
+217 FKKADGFMPTLDIYA
-232 LGATLFKMLTGSV
+232 LGATLFKMLTGCV

-292 FVDEAQRLLASAPLS
+292 FVDEAQRLLASAPSS
-307 VGGPAAS
+307 VGGPAA
-314 KPFADPVSSCRPYGE
+314 
-329 QLFSGQPFGGS
+329 
-340 PSADVSTPVGEATRR
+340 PSADVPTPVGDATRR
-355 SDGWSDIPKSFFAVR
+355 SDGWSDNPKSFFAVR
-370 ETIFPN
+370 ETIIPN

-387 EDRPAK
+387 ENHPAK
-393 IEVRWERNL
+393 IEVRWKQNL

-409 LRSFLS
+409 LRTFLS
-415 GMKRRR
+415 GMRRRR

-440 GDNSLAKAMS
+440 SDNSLAEAMD

-456 TDGYFPRLNLQTAL
+456 TDGYFPRLGLHTAL

-477 QMTGLSFRLASENE
+477 QMTGLSFRLASESE
-491 VVFDRYDPERK
+491 LVFDRYDPDRK
-502 DHYLCFDGFK
+502 DLYLCFDGFK
-512 DGFYLIHKDDLYAP
+512 DGFYLIHEEQVTGV
-526 RMEGMEY
+526 RFEGMEY

-626 FGLSYVGVKATDLSG
+626 FGFSYVGVVATDLSG

-646 KWIGSNFELIAKY
+646 KWIGSNFELIAKF
-659 DKKEREEREQFT
+659 DKKGREER

>member
-50 TATVAIKEFF
+50 TAMVAIKEFF

-217 FNKADGFMPTLDIYA
+217 FKKADGFMPTLDIYA
-232 LGATLFKMLTGSV
+232 LGATLFKMLTGCV

-259 DELSSAGVPPAII
+259 DELSSAGVPPAVI

-286 HQTVGE
+286 HQSVDE
-292 FVDEAQRLLASAPLS
+292 FVDEAQHLLASAPSS
-307 VGGPAAS
+307 VGGPA
-314 KPFADPVSSCRPYGE
+314 
-329 QLFSGQPFGGS
+329 S
-340 PSADVSTPVGEATRR
+340 PSADVPTPVGEATRR
-355 SDGWSDIPKSFFAVR
+355 SDGWSDIPKSVFAVR

-402 DEATKQK
+402 GEDTKQK

-491 VVFDRYDPERK
+491 LVFDRYDPDRK
-502 DHYLCFDGFK
+502 DLYLCFDGFK
-512 DGFYLIHKDDLYAP
+512 DGFYLIHEEQVTGV
-526 RMEGMEY
+526 RFEGMEY

>member
-37 NVRLKGRLGAIES
+37 NVRLKGRLGSIES
-50 TATVAIKEFF
+50 AATVAIKEFF

-117 YVMEYLSG
+117 YVMEYISG
-125 GNLDQHILSHGKL
+125 GNLDQHILSHGRL

-217 FNKADGFMPTLDIYA
+217 FKKADGFMPTLDIYA
-232 LGATLFKMLTGSV
+232 LGATLFKMLTGCV

-259 DELSSAGVPPAII
+259 DELSSAGVPPAVI

-292 FVDEAQRLLASAPLS
+292 FVDEAQRLQASAPSS
-307 VGGPAAS
+307 VGRPA
-314 KPFADPVSSCRPYGE
+314 
-329 QLFSGQPFGGS
+329 S
-340 PSADVSTPVGEATRR
+340 PSADVPTPVGEATRR
-355 SDGWSDIPKSFFAVR
+355 SDGWSDIPKSVFAVR
-370 ETIFPN
+370 ESIIPN

-402 DEATKQK
+402 GEDTKQK

-491 VVFDRYDPERK
+491 VVIDHYYSERK
-502 DHYLCFDGFK
+502 DLYLCFDGFK
-512 DGFYLIHKDDLYAP
+512 DGFYLIHEDDVFGP

-533 ITKINAYT
+533 ITKIYARP
-541 HLFFDSYGMQIV
+541 HLFSDDYGMQIV

-568 RATQM
+568 RATQLV
-573 MHEEMQPIGNSF
+573 HEEMQPIGNSF

-659 DKKEREEREQFT
+659 DKKEREEREQYT

>member
-50 TATVAIKEFF
+50 AAMVAIKEFF

-217 FNKADGFMPTLDIYA
+217 FKKADGFMPTLDIYA

-259 DELSSAGVPPAII
+259 DELSSAGVPPAVI

-292 FVDEAQRLLASAPLS
+292 FVDEAQRLLASAPSS
-307 VGGPAAS
+307 VGRLA
-314 KPFADPVSSCRPYGE
+314 
-329 QLFSGQPFGGS
+329 S
-340 PSADVSTPVGEATRR
+340 PSADVPTPVGEATRR
-355 SDGWSDIPKSFFAVR
+355 SDGWSDIPKSVFAVR
-370 ETIFPN
+370 ETIIPN

-387 EDRPAK
+387 ENRPAK

-402 DEATKQK
+402 DENTKQK

-415 GMKRRR
+415 GMRRRR

-440 GDNSLAKAMS
+440 GDNSLAQAMN

-456 TDGYFPRLNLQTAL
+456 TDGYFPLLNLQTAL

-533 ITKINAYT
+533 ITKIYART
-541 HLFFDSYGMQIV
+541 HLFSDDYGMQIV

-573 MHEEMQPIGNSF
+573 VHEEMQPIGNSF

-611 DNISDFSVHTLPGPA
+611 DNISNFSVRTVPGPA
-626 FGLSYVGVKATDLSG
+626 FGLPYVGVVATDLSG

-646 KWIGSNFELIAKY
+646 KWTGSNFELIAKY
-659 DKKEREEREQFT
+659 DKKEREEREQYT

>member
-50 TATVAIKEFF
+50 AAMVAIKEFF

-166 LKPLNVMRG
+166 IKPLNVMRG

-259 DELSSAGVPPAII
+259 DELSSAGVPPAVI
-272 ALVERAMQPLRRMR
+272 ALVERAMHPLRRMR
-286 HQTVGE
+286 HQTVDE
-292 FVDEAQRLLASAPLS
+292 FIDEAQRLMASAPSS
-307 VGGPAAS
+307 VGGPAA
-314 KPFADPVSSCRPYGE
+314 
-329 QLFSGQPFGGS
+329 
-340 PSADVSTPVGEATRR
+340 PSADAPTPVGEAIRR
-355 SDGWSDIPKSFFAVR
+355 SDGWSDSPKSAFAVR
-370 ETIFPN
+370 ESIFTK
-376 DETTDREGAVK
+376 DEATYREGAYRGTP
-387 EDRPAK
+387 EM
-393 IEVRWERNL
+393 IEVFWKRMLGE
-402 DEATKQK
+402 DTKQK
-409 LRSFLS
+409 LRSLLS
-415 GMKRRR
+415 GMRRVR
-421 VWNNHPYDDDG
+421 VWNNNPYDEDNG

-440 GDNSLAKAMS
+440 GDDSLAKVMD

-477 QMTGLSFRLASENE
+477 EMTGHSFRLASESE
-491 VVFDRYDPERK
+491 IVFERYNPERK
-502 DHYLCFDGFK
+502 DRYLCFDGFK
-512 DGFYLIHKDDLYAP
+512 DGFYLINKDNLSAP
-526 RMEGMEY
+526 MMQNHEY
-533 ITKINAYT
+533 ITKLDART
-541 HLFFDSYGMQIV
+541 DLFSDSYGMQIV
-553 CDGASPMCDGASFNL
+553 CDGASPMCNGASFNL

-573 MHEEMQPIGNSF
+573 VHEEMQPIGNSF

-611 DNISDFSVHTLPGPA
+611 DNISNFSVRTVPGPA
-626 FGLSYVGVKATDLSG
+626 FGLPYVGVVATDLSG

-646 KWIGSNFELIAKY
+646 KWTGSNFELIAKY
-659 DKKEREEREQFT
+659 DKKEREEREQLT

>member
-50 TATVAIKEFF
+50 TAMVAIKEFF

-232 LGATLFKMLTGSV
+232 LGATLFKMLTGCV

-259 DELSSAGVPPAII
+259 DELSSAGVPPAVI

-292 FVDEAQRLLASAPLS
+292 FIDEAQRLLASAPSS
-307 VGGPAAS
+307 VGGPAA
-314 KPFADPVSSCRPYGE
+314 
-329 QLFSGQPFGGS
+329 
-340 PSADVSTPVGEATRR
+340 PSADVPTPVGEAIRR

-402 DEATKQK
+402 GEDTKQK
-409 LRSFLS
+409 LRTFLS
-415 GMKRRR
+415 GMRRKR

-440 GDNSLAKAMS
+440 GDNSLAKAMD

-477 QMTGLSFRLASENE
+477 QMTGLSFRLAAENE

-512 DGFYLIHKDDLYAP
+512 DGFYLIHEDDVFGP

-533 ITKINAYT
+533 ITKIYART
-541 HLFFDSYGMQIV
+541 HLFSDDYGMQIV

-573 MHEEMQPIGNSF
+573 VHEEMQPIGNSF

-611 DNISDFSVHTLPGPA
+611 DNISDLSVHTVPGPA
-626 FGLSYVGVKATDLSG
+626 FGLSYVGVVATDLSG

-646 KWIGSNFELIAKY
+646 KWTGSRFELIAKF
-659 DKKEREEREQFT
+659 DKKEREEREQLT

>member
-50 TATVAIKEFF
+50 TAMVAIKEFF

-65 SRNGLRVFSVSDST
+65 SRNGLRVFSVSDSA

-217 FNKADGFMPTLDIYA
+217 FKKADGFMPTLDIYA

-259 DELSSAGVPPAII
+259 DELSSAGVPPAVI

-292 FVDEAQRLLASAPLS
+292 FVDEAQRLLASAPSS
-307 VGGPAAS
+307 VGRPA
-314 KPFADPVSSCRPYGE
+314 
-329 QLFSGQPFGGS
+329 S
-340 PSADVSTPVGEATRR
+340 PSADVPTPVGEVIRR
-355 SDGWSDIPKSFFAVR
+355 SDGWSDIPKSVFAVR

-402 DEATKQK
+402 GEDTKQK

-440 GDNSLAKAMS
+440 GDNSLAEAMD

-456 TDGYFPRLNLQTAL
+456 TDGYFPRLGLHTAL

-477 QMTGLSFRLASENE
+477 QMTGLSFRLASESE
-491 VVFDRYDPERK
+491 LVFDRYDPDRK
-502 DHYLCFDGFK
+502 DLYLCFDGFK
-512 DGFYLIHKDDLYAP
+512 DGFYLIHEEQVTGV
-526 RMEGMEY
+526 RFEGMEY

>member
-50 TATVAIKEFF
+50 TAMVAIKEFF

-232 LGATLFKMLTGSV
+232 LGATLFKMLTGCV

-286 HQTVGE
+286 HQTVDE
-292 FVDEAQRLLASAPLS
+292 FVDEAQRLLASAPSS
-307 VGGPAAS
+307 VDGPAA
-314 KPFADPVSSCRPYGE
+314 
-329 QLFSGQPFGGS
+329 L
-340 PSADVSTPVGEATRR
+340 SADVPTPVGEATRR

-402 DEATKQK
+402 GEDTKQK

-533 ITKINAYT
+533 ITKIYART
-541 HLFFDSYGMQIV
+541 HLFSDDYGMQIV
-553 CDGASPMCDGASFNL
+553 CDGASPMCDGAMFNL

-573 MHEEMQPIGNSF
+573 TYEEMQPIGNSF
-585 YRVRSGNQWNIS
+585 YKVRNGNQWNIS

-611 DNISDFSVHTLPGPA
+611 DNISDLSVHTVPGPA
-626 FGLSYVGVKATDLSG
+626 FGLPYVGVKATDLSG

-646 KWIGSNFELIAKY
+646 KWTGSNFELIAKY

>member
-50 TATVAIKEFF
+50 AAMVAIKEFF

-286 HQTVGE
+286 HQTVDE
-292 FVDEAQRLLASAPLS
+292 FIDETQRLQASAPSS
-307 VGGPAAS
+307 VGGPAA
-314 KPFADPVSSCRPYGE
+314 
-329 QLFSGQPFGGS
+329 
-340 PSADVSTPVGEATRR
+340 PSADVPTPVGEATRR
-355 SDGWSDIPKSFFAVR
+355 SDGWSDSPKSVFAVR
-370 ETIFPN
+370 ETIIPN

-402 DEATKQK
+402 GEDTKQK

-440 GDNSLAKAMS
+440 GDNSLAQAMN

-456 TDGYFPRLNLQTAL
+456 TDGYFPRLGLHTAL

>member
-1 MTSTQLQPGTVIHG
+1 MTSTQLHPGTVIHG

-50 TATVAIKEFF
+50 TAMVAIKEFF

-217 FNKADGFMPTLDIYA
+217 FKKADGFMPTLDIYA
-232 LGATLFKMLTGSV
+232 LGATLFKMLTGCV

-259 DELSSAGVPPAII
+259 DELSSAGVLPAII

-292 FVDEAQRLLASAPLS
+292 FIDEAQRLMASAPSS
-307 VGGPAAS
+307 VGGPAA
-314 KPFADPVSSCRPYGE
+314 
-329 QLFSGQPFGGS
+329 L
-340 PSADVSTPVGEATRR
+340 SADVPTPVGEATRR

-387 EDRPAK
+387 ENRPAK

-402 DEATKQK
+402 GEDTKQK
-409 LRSFLS
+409 LRTFLS
-415 GMKRRR
+415 GMRRKR

-440 GDNSLAKAMS
+440 GDNSLAKAMD

-456 TDGYFPRLNLQTAL
+456 TDGYFPRLNLQTVL

-477 QMTGLSFRLASENE
+477 QMTGLSFRLAAENE

-512 DGFYLIHKDDLYAP
+512 DGFYLIHKYDISAT

-533 ITKINAYT
+533 ITKINARTY
-541 HLFFDSYGMQIV
+541 LFSDDYGMQIV

-573 MHEEMQPIGNSF
+573 VHEEMQPIGNSF

-611 DNISDFSVHTLPGPA
+611 DNISDFSVHTVPGPA
-626 FGLSYVGVKATDLSG
+626 FGLPYVGVVATDLSG

-646 KWIGSNFELIAKY
+646 KWTGSNFELIAKY

>member
-1 MTSTQLQPGTVIHG
+1 
-15 THNDYRIE
+15 
-23 RVLGQGSFGITYVA
+23 
-37 NVRLKGRLGAIES
+37 
-50 TATVAIKEFF
+50 
-60 LRDVS
+60 
-65 SRNGLRVFSVSDST
+65 
-79 LCSDYRRDFL
+79 
-89 REAQNLSR
+89 
-97 LDNDHIV
+97 
-104 KVLETIEENDTVY
+104 
-117 YVMEYLSG
+117 
-125 GNLDQHILSHGKL
+125 
-138 SCREALDIAIQIGEA
+138 
-153 LKCMHAQHMLHLD
+153 
-166 LKPLNVMRG
+166 
-175 EDGHIVLID
+175 
-184 FGLSK
+184 
-189 CFGADGQPESSTR
+189 
-202 IGQGTTGYAPIEQHS
+202 
-217 FNKADGFMPTLDIYA
+217 
-232 LGATLFKMLTGSV
+232 
-245 PPEASVVLNEGLPV
+245 
-259 DELSSAGVPPAII
+259 
-272 ALVERAMQPLRRMR
+272 MQPLRRMR

-292 FVDEAQRLLASAPLS
+292 FVDEAQRLLASAPSS

-314 KPFADPVSSCRPYGE
+314 KPFADQVS
-329 QLFSGQPFGGS
+329 SGQPFGS
-340 PSADVSTPVGEATRR
+340 FPSADAPTPVGEATRR

-402 DEATKQK
+402 DENTKQK

-415 GMKRRR
+415 GMRRRR

-440 GDNSLAKAMS
+440 GDNSLAKAMN

-477 QMTGLSFRLASENE
+477 EMTGLSFRLASENE
-491 VVFDRYDPERK
+491 LVFDLYDSERK
-502 DHYLCFDGFK
+502 DLYLCFDGFK
-512 DGFYLIHKDDLYAP
+512 DGFYLIHEEQVTGV

-533 ITKINAYT
+533 MTKLDAYT
-541 HLFFDSYGMQIV
+541 NLFLDSYGMQIV
-553 CDGASPMCDGASFNL
+553 CDGASPMCDVTSFNL
-568 RATQM
+568 RVTQM
-573 MHEEMQPIGNSF
+573 MHKEMQPIGNSF

-611 DNISDFSVHTLPGPA
+611 DNISNFSVHTVPGPY
-626 FGLSYVGVKATDLSG
+626 FGLPYVGVVATDLSG

-646 KWIGSNFELIAKY
+646 KWTGSRFELMAKF

>member
-50 TATVAIKEFF
+50 AAMVAIKEFF

-217 FNKADGFMPTLDIYA
+217 FKKADGFMPTLDIYA

-259 DELSSAGVPPAII
+259 DELSSAGVPPAVI

-286 HQTVGE
+286 HQTVDE
-292 FVDEAQRLLASAPLS
+292 FIDETQRLLASAPSS
-307 VGGPAAS
+307 VGGPAA
-314 KPFADPVSSCRPYGE
+314 
-329 QLFSGQPFGGS
+329 
-340 PSADVSTPVGEATRR
+340 PSADVPTPVGEATRR
-355 SDGWSDIPKSFFAVR
+355 SDGWSDSPKSVFAVR
-370 ETIFPN
+370 ETIIPN

-402 DEATKQK
+402 GEDTKQK

-491 VVFDRYDPERK
+491 VVFDHYYSERK
-502 DHYLCFDGFK
+502 DLYLCFDGFK
-512 DGFYLIHKDDLYAP
+512 DGFYLIHEEQVTGV
-526 RMEGMEY
+526 RFEGMEY
-533 ITKINAYT
+533 MTKINART
-541 HLFFDSYGMQIV
+541 NLFSDDYGMQIV

-573 MHEEMQPIGNSF
+573 VHEEMQPIGNSF

-611 DNISDFSVHTLPGPA
+611 DNISDLSVHTVPGPA
-626 FGLSYVGVKATDLSG
+626 FGLPYVGVKATDLSG

>member
-50 TATVAIKEFF
+50 AAMVAIKEFF

-65 SRNGLRVFSVSDST
+65 CRNGLRVFSVSDST

-217 FNKADGFMPTLDIYA
+217 FKKADGFMPTLDIYA

-259 DELSSAGVPPAII
+259 DELSSAGVPPAVI

-286 HQTVGE
+286 HQTVSE
-292 FVDEAQRLLASAPLS
+292 FVDEAQRLLASAPSS
-307 VGGPAAS
+307 VGRPA
-314 KPFADPVSSCRPYGE
+314 
-329 QLFSGQPFGGS
+329 S
-340 PSADVSTPVGEATRR
+340 PSADVPTPVGEATRR
-355 SDGWSDIPKSFFAVR
+355 SDGWSDIPKSVFAVR
-370 ETIFPN
+370 ETIIPN

-402 DEATKQK
+402 DENTKQK
-409 LRSFLS
+409 LRTFLS
-415 GMKRRR
+415 GMRRRR

-440 GDNSLAKAMS
+440 GDNSLAEAMD

-456 TDGYFPRLNLQTAL
+456 TDGYFPRLGLHTAL

-491 VVFDRYDPERK
+491 LVIDRYDPERK
-502 DHYLCFDGFK
+502 DLYLCFDGFK
-512 DGFYLIHKDDLYAP
+512 DGFYLIHEEQVTGV
-526 RMEGMEY
+526 RIEGLEY
-533 ITKINAYT
+533 MTKLNAYT
-541 HLFFDSYGMQIV
+541 NLFSDSYGMQIV

-573 MHEEMQPIGNSF
+573 VHEEMQPIGNSF

-611 DNISDFSVHTLPGPA
+611 DNISNFSVHTVPGPA
-626 FGLSYVGVKATDLSG
+626 FGLPYVGVVATDLSG

-646 KWIGSNFELIAKY
+646 KWTGSRFELIAKY

>member
-50 TATVAIKEFF
+50 AAKVAIKEFF

-89 REAQNLSR
+89 REVQNLSR

-125 GNLDQHILSHGKL
+125 GNLDQHILSHGRL

-189 CFGADGQPESSTR
+189 CFDADGQPESSTR

-259 DELSSAGVPPAII
+259 DELSSAGVPPAVI

-292 FVDEAQRLLASAPLS
+292 FVDEAQRLLASAPSS
-307 VGGPAAS
+307 VGRPAA
-314 KPFADPVSSCRPYGE
+314 
-329 QLFSGQPFGGS
+329 
-340 PSADVSTPVGEATRR
+340 PSADVPTPVGEATRR
-355 SDGWSDIPKSFFAVR
+355 SDGWSDSPKSVFAVR
-370 ETIFPN
+370 ETIFTN
-376 DETTDREGAVK
+376 DEATDREGAYR
-387 EDRPAK
+387 DTPAK

-402 DEATKQK
+402 DENTKQK

-415 GMKRRR
+415 GMRRRR

-440 GDNSLAKAMS
+440 GDNSLAEAMD

-456 TDGYFPRLNLQTAL
+456 TDGYFPRLGLHTAL

-477 QMTGLSFRLASENE
+477 QMTGLSFRLASESE
-491 VVFDRYDPERK
+491 LVIDRYDPDRK
-502 DHYLCFDGFK
+502 DLYLCFDGFK
-512 DGFYLIHKDDLYAP
+512 DGFYLIHEEQVTGV
-526 RMEGMEY
+526 RFEGMEY

-659 DKKEREEREQFT
+659 DKKEREEREQYT

>member
-50 TATVAIKEFF
+50 TAMVAIKEFF

-217 FNKADGFMPTLDIYA
+217 FKKADGFMPTLDIYA
-232 LGATLFKMLTGSV
+232 LGATLFKMLTGCV

-259 DELSSAGVPPAII
+259 DELSSAGVPPAVI

-292 FVDEAQRLLASAPLS
+292 FVDEAQRLLASAPSS
-307 VGGPAAS
+307 VGRPA
-314 KPFADPVSSCRPYGE
+314 
-329 QLFSGQPFGGS
+329 S
-340 PSADVSTPVGEATRR
+340 PSADVPTPVGEAIRR
-355 SDGWSDIPKSFFAVR
+355 SDGWSDIPKSVFAVR

-393 IEVRWERNL
+393 IEVRWEQNL
-402 DEATKQK
+402 GEDTKQK

-440 GDNSLAKAMS
+440 GDNSLAEAMD

-456 TDGYFPRLNLQTAL
+456 TDGYFPRLGLHTAL

-477 QMTGLSFRLASENE
+477 QMTGLSFRLASESE
-491 VVFDRYDPERK
+491 LVFDRYDPDRK
-502 DHYLCFDGFK
+502 DLYLCFDGFK
-512 DGFYLIHKDDLYAP
+512 DGFYLIHEEQVTGV
-526 RMEGMEY
+526 RFEGMEY

>member
-50 TATVAIKEFF
+50 TAMVAIKEFF

-217 FNKADGFMPTLDIYA
+217 FKKADGFMPTLDIYA
-232 LGATLFKMLTGSV
+232 LGATLFKMLTGCV

-292 FVDEAQRLLASAPLS
+292 FIDEAQRLLASAPSS
-307 VGGPAAS
+307 VGGPAA
-314 KPFADPVSSCRPYGE
+314 
-329 QLFSGQPFGGS
+329 
-340 PSADVSTPVGEATRR
+340 PSADVPTPVGDATRR
-355 SDGWSDIPKSFFAVR
+355 SDGWSDNPKSFFAVR
-370 ETIFPN
+370 ETIIPN

-387 EDRPAK
+387 ENHPAK
-393 IEVRWERNL
+393 IEVRWKQNL

-409 LRSFLS
+409 LRTFLS
-415 GMKRRR
+415 GMRRRR

-440 GDNSLAKAMS
+440 GDNSLAEAMD

-456 TDGYFPRLNLQTAL
+456 TDGYFPRLGLHTAL

-477 QMTGLSFRLASENE
+477 QMTGLSFRLASESE
-491 VVFDRYDPERK
+491 LVFDRYDPDRK
-502 DHYLCFDGFK
+502 DLYLCFDGFK
-512 DGFYLIHKDDLYAP
+512 DGFYLIHEEQVTGV
-526 RMEGMEY
+526 RFEGMEY

-553 CDGASPMCDGASFNL
+553 CDGASSMCDGASFNL